1 MKKMKP
7 CRACKYYTMWNNG
20 CDKFKIILSKGE
32 VHDFCF
38 EPRNPVKNPL
48 EVLKD
53 NKQRE

>member
-1 MKKMKP
+1 MKP